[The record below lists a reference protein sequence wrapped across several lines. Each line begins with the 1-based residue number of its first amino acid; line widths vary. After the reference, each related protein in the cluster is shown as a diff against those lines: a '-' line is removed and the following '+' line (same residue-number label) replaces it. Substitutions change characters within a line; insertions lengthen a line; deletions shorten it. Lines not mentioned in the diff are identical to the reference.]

1 MVRVALV
8 SAYSR
13 LSAPNETKTRPTDWP
28 AQGRHRRSIFEIADM
43 EIGIKMD
50 GYWGSYRTAD
60 EESMQST
67 RLESIGLTSG
77 GRLDFSGPFG
87 RAFRAE
93 MPGVWGT
100 HVGIVGRLGYRWTN
114 NAAVF

>member
-1 MVRVALV
+1 
-8 SAYSR
+8 
-13 LSAPNETKTRPTDWP
+13 
-28 AQGRHRRSIFEIADM
+28 M

-93 MPGVWGT
+93 MPVCGVRMSVLLEGWVIG
-100 HVGIVGRLGYRWTN
+100 GQIMLLYSS
-114 NAAVF
+114 ALLQ